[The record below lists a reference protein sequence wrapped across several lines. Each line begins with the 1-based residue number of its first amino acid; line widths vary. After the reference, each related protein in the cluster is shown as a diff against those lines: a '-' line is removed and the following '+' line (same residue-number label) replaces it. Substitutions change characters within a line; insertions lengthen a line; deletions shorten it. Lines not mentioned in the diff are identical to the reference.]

1 MRFFLE
7 SYAGTIA
14 KMPLQM
20 GEAQQHSRA
29 LDVLIVED
37 DDDSRDMLSELTILY
52 GHRAVGAATAQ
63 AAIESAEQRLP
74 HLAFIDIG
82 LADAD
87 GFEVAKRLR
96 AVPGGERVRL
106 VALTGYSD
114 TASRARAESAG
125 FDDFVVKPL
134 MPDKLSELLASCK

>member
-1 MRFFLE
+1 
-7 SYAGTIA
+7 
-14 KMPLQM
+14 M
-20 GEAQQHSRA
+20 GESAPQNRRA

-37 DDDSRDMLSELTILY
+37 DDDSRDMLSELTALY

-74 HLAFIDIG
+74 NLAFIDIG
-82 LADAD
+82 LADTD

-114 TASRARAESAG
+114 SASRARAESAG

-134 MPDKLSELLASCK
+134 MPEKLSELLASCE

>member
-1 MRFFLE
+1 MPSFMGDETPPSSRRPLE
-7 SYAGTIA
+7 
-14 KMPLQM
+14 
-20 GEAQQHSRA
+20 
-29 LDVLIVED
+29 VLIVED
-37 DDDSRDMLSELTILY
+37 DEDSRDMLSELTALH

-63 AAIESAEQRLP
+63 AAIESAERRLP
-74 HLAFIDIG
+74 NLAFIDIG

-87 GFEVAKRLR
+87 GYEVARRLR
-96 AVPGGERVRL
+96 SVPGGERVRL

-134 MPDKLSELLASCK
+134 MPEKLSELLASFE

>member
-1 MRFFLE
+1 
-7 SYAGTIA
+7 
-14 KMPLQM
+14 M
-20 GEAQQHSRA
+20 GETAPQNRRTI
-29 LDVLIVED
+29 DVLIVED
-37 DDDSRDMLSELTILY
+37 DDDSRDMLSELTALH

-63 AAIESAEQRLP
+63 AAIEFAEQRLP
-74 HLAFIDIG
+74 NLAFIDIG

-87 GFEVAKRLR
+87 GFEVARRLR

-125 FDDFVVKPL
+125 FDEFVVKPL
-134 MPDKLSELLASCK
+134 MPEKLSQLLDSCE

>member
-1 MRFFLE
+1 MGVRLP
-7 SYAGTIA
+7 A
-14 KMPLQM
+14 LM
-20 GEAQQHSRA
+20 GETGRQNRRTI
-29 LDVLIVED
+29 DVLIVED
-37 DDDSRDMLSELTILY
+37 DDDSREMLSELTTLH
-52 GHRAVGAATAQ
+52 GHRVVGAATAQ

-74 HLAFIDIG
+74 NLAFIDIG

-96 AVPGGERVRL
+96 SVPGGASVRL

-114 TASRARAESAG
+114 TASRARAEAAG

-134 MPDKLSELLASCK
+134 MPEKLFELLASFE